1 MAPAQ
6 STALH
11 SLTERQLRDYLQ
23 HRRQRRTLSP
33 GAALLWDDVRDSVL
47 IPSAKIDYSQVTA
60 IRMAARAKAQDAVRG
75 TVGQTTVVRDF
86 MAFDANNQA
95 AGAARYARLSNRV
108 ALVAET
114 WDVNDNPAYLLPNNK
129 SIAIFG
135 YEALSA
141 TPLIDA
147 IRFTLGSVVALAIFA
162 LAPIY
167 ADMGSAIGY
176 FDPPVFYAPGQSFQ
190 YDLLSEVAVGAGAEP
205 FHLLGYVSEPGGT
218 NVLPDQTNL
227 V

>member
-1 MAPAQ
+1 MAR
-6 STALH
+6 ALH

-47 IPSAKIDYSQVTA
+47 IPSAMIDYSQVTA
-60 IRMAARAKAQDAVRG
+60 IRMAARSKAQDAVRG
-75 TVGQTTVVRDF
+75 TVGQTTIVRDF
-86 MAFDANNQA
+86 LAFDANNQA
-95 AGAARYARLSNRV
+95 AAAARYARLSNRN
-108 ALVAET
+108 ALVAAT
-114 WDVNDNPAYLLPNNK
+114 WDVNDNPSYLLPNNK
-129 SIAIFG
+129 AIVLFG

-141 TPLIDA
+141 SPLIDA
-147 IRFTLGSVVALAIFA
+147 IRFTLGSVVPLAIFA

-167 ADMGSAIGY
+167 TDMVGAIGY
-176 FDPPVFYAPGQSFQ
+176 FDPPVFWAPGQAFQ
-190 YDLLSEVAVGAGAEP
+190 YDLLAESAVSAGAES
-205 FHLLGYVSEPGGT
+205 FHLLGYVAEPGGT